1 MTVSEATFRRL
12 ADEDH
17 EGKWELLAG
26 RLRSKPS
33 GTFGHN
39 TVVRTLLWHLSTKLS
54 RSEWCLVHGLG
65 WLSHGTDTFLI
76 PDVAVVGRNDQRR
89 LFSDPDVL
97 EVYPVPL
104 PFVVE
109 VAEAAWLQYDVHEKI
124 AVYCRRGDAEVW
136 LIDPWM
142 ETRSDRSL
150 TIWRRRPDGGYTER
164 RLVEGMAEPSVLSGI
179 SIDLSELFEFD

>member
-1 MTVSEATFRRL
+1 MSVSEATFRRL

-17 EGKWELLAG
+17 EGKWELVSG

-39 TVVRTLLWHLSTKLS
+39 AVVRSLLWHLSTKLS
-54 RSEWCLVHGLG
+54 RSEWSLVHGLG

-76 PDVAVVGRNDQRR
+76 PDVAVVGREEQRQ
-89 LFSDPDVL
+89 LFRDRDVL

-104 PFVVE
+104 SFVAE
-109 VAEAAWLQYDVHEKI
+109 VAEAAWLQYDTHEKI
-124 AVYCRRGDAEVW
+124 AVYRRRGDAEIW

-150 TIWRRRPDGGYTER
+150 TVWRRQPDGGYSET
-164 RLVEGMAEPSVLSGI
+164 RLVEGMAVPTVLPGVSVE
-179 SIDLSELFEFD
+179 LSELFEFD